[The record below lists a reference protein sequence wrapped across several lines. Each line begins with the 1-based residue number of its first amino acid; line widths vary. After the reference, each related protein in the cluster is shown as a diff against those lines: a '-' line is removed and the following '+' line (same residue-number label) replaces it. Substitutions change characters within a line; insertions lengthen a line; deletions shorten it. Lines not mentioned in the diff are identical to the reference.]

1 MMPTK
6 TPPMISGL
14 PLVGNMIEFMK
25 DKIALI
31 ERGYQQHGEIF
42 AFKMGGQNFAMLLGP
57 ENSAKVFDMTDKE
70 LSIREASAF
79 LEPVVGKVGI
89 LGGFDRYME
98 ERKIIA
104 PLLGGRYMKDHVRAM
119 VLETNLWIDEAGQ
132 AGEFDINDFC
142 QHVTMYVASRAL
154 LGDDFRQHVGQE
166 FVEAFHTMANGIDQV
181 LPANLPLPRFRKR
194 DKARKELSVL
204 LGDLIDERR
213 TNPDKYDDFFQKI
226 VDAELADGSHFD
238 KERLISL
245 VILLV
250 FAGFDTTSGHLAWAI
265 VYLLENP
272 DFLEMVMK
280 EVEAVYAT
288 TDTLELKHLREMP
301 HLGYA
306 VTEVERYRPAVQ
318 VLMRTVKED
327 VEIGGYHIPAGWSIM
342 ISPEFSHK
350 LERVFTNPDEFD
362 PERFN
367 DERCEHAQHANTLTG
382 FGGGLH
388 KCWGMKFANNEI
400 AIIAA
405 MLIHKYKL
413 ELSNPAEPLWIGGMM
428 RPNVTIKYQERI
440 PQTETQAI

>member
-1 MMPTK
+1 MSLQ

-14 PLVGNMIEFMK
+14 PLVGNMVEFMK

-42 AFKMGGQNFAMLLGP
+42 GFRLAGQNFAMLLGP
-57 ENSAKVFDMTDKE
+57 ENAEQFFAMTDKE
-70 LSIREASAF
+70 LSMKESMGY
-79 LEPVVGKVGI
+79 LEPVLGKVGI
-89 LGGFDRYME
+89 LGGFEKYME

-104 PLLGGRYMKDHVRAM
+104 PLLGGRYMKEHVATM
-119 VLETNLWIDEAGQ
+119 VLETETWMEQAGE

-142 QHVTMYVASRAL
+142 QHITMYVASRAL
-154 LGDDFRQHVGQE
+154 LGDEFRQHVGHE
-166 FVEAFHTMANGIDQV
+166 FVEAFHMLANGIDQV

-194 DKARKELSVL
+194 DQARKQLAVL

-213 TNPDKYDDFFQKI
+213 ANPENYDDFFQEI
-226 VDAELADGSHFD
+226 VNAELPDGSQFD

-245 VILLV
+245 VILMV

-265 VYLLENP
+265 VYLLEHP
-272 DFLEMVMK
+272 DFLEIVMQ
-280 EVEAVYAT
+280 EIETVYAT

-327 VEIGGYHIPAGWSIM
+327 IEIGGYHIPAGWSVM
-342 ISPEFSHK
+342 LSPEFSHK
-350 LERVFTNPDEFD
+350 LERVFTNPDQFD

-400 AIIAA
+400 AIIVA
-405 MLIHKYKL
+405 MLLHKYDL
-413 ELSNPAEPLWIGGMM
+413 QLSNAAEPLWISGMM
-428 RPNVTIKYQERI
+428 RPNVSIKYQARV
-440 PQTETQAI
+440 PQTELA